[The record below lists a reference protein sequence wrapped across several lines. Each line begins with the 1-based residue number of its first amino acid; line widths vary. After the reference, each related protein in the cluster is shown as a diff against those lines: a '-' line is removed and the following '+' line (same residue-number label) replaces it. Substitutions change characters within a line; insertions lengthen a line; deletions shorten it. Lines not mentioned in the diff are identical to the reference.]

1 MSSNPSL
8 YRYVD
13 FIGGNILD
21 ASNVTLLQ
29 TILEGRSASAVNGIT
44 GMAQLFA
51 QGTLLNCVF
60 NITGSTIV
68 MTHAN
73 ASYPI
78 FVLVNDRFESLG
90 NTVTIAG
97 SQPGSGIVNLYLNWA
112 WNQVTSATDPSFLDG
127 ITGEPTIQAGQ
138 LALDVDWADTH
149 GSPSPTQFAINSSP
163 IVLAIFNMSA
173 TPNVT
178 VTYIN
183 GVLPYAQ
190 GNPNQAGLVA
200 LTDDSG
206 LAVGST
212 DPRLSDERVPA
223 PGSVYSSSV
232 AGLLVTGLKSSGY
245 PAWLPGLAA
254 PGAQVVD
261 SAGNL
266 ETCIGTVI
274 TAQAVVPWIPADI
287 PATLVTDLYYN
298 NVPGGPAWGWNPV
311 IGNLTLQIISNNVG
325 SALWWAWRNGGP
337 AGVPAY
343 SPTAFVAFTL
353 TGVTVSGNS
362 AIYAGA
368 ITGTIGSEPITG
380 AGNALAGLRFTIAGF
395 TNPGNNGIELLCTAS
410 TATSLTLTNQYAVPE
425 GPGTYTATLNQGGI
439 TSDDLIYSTQSQ
451 TVTQALDALN
461 AGLAGSGTVKSVFGR
476 TGIVVAQAGDYTAS
490 QVGAAPASH
499 VGLQLGLPAS
509 HPASVTSNT
518 GGFTVNEGVGAL
530 SGDAVA
536 LLDSSSARK
545 AALTHT
551 GDIYSLLANAA
562 NAQGKDGSGTSPA
575 VYRGTLGLMSLIAN
589 VLAEHVNYN
598 SHGSNNPHNL
608 DAADIGAASE
618 TYVNT
623 TVAGIISDVT
633 AYTDAK
639 TNISIRIVTTP
650 GPTFPNDLINPAGGT
665 VTGQPGLPH
674 NAPGQAAIA
683 YPSTSASI
691 TYVIVNFGGFFE
703 IAFGNGVY
711 AGTQQVALPEA
722 TGWSGTNFYASASL
736 SFAMNITYDTKGNY
750 YEAVVNDSTRI
761 VKVIGTADDSHN
773 YVWNGIAAVT
783 AIAWRNLTA
792 NALIISAFDTTTQTF
807 NQGSVGNAVQI
818 QGRNFGSSGTLSFN
832 GHAASI
838 SGYSSTSITCTI
850 PAGATTGNITVTP
863 TGGTSV
869 NSPFVFTIV

>member
-1 MSSNPSL
+1 MSFNPSL
-8 YRYVD
+8 YRYID

-21 ASNVTLLQ
+21 ATNVTLLQ
-29 TILEGRSASAVNGIT
+29 TILEGRSVTAINGIT

-68 MTHAN
+68 MTHSN
-73 ASYPI
+73 ASFPI
-78 FVLVNDRFESLG
+78 YVLVNDRFESLG

-97 SQPGSGIVNLYLNWA
+97 SQPGSGTVNLYLNWS
-112 WNQVTSATDPSFLDG
+112 WDQKTSSDDPSFIDG

-138 LALDVDWADTH
+138 LNLDVDWADTH
-149 GSPSPTQFAINSSP
+149 GSPSPTQFAKNSSA

-178 VTYIN
+178 VAYIN

-200 LTDDSG
+200 LTDTTG
-206 LAVGST
+206 LAVGTT
-212 DPRLSDERVPA
+212 DARIHDPRVPA
-223 PGSVYSSSV
+223 AVSVGTRAIS
-232 AGLLVTGLKSSGY
+232 ALIQTGLQASSY
-245 PAWLPGLAA
+245 PAWVAGLAA
-254 PGAQVVD
+254 PGAKVID
-261 SAGNL
+261 SNGNL
-266 ETCIGTVI
+266 QICSTTQTGPELISPYLP
-274 TAQAVVPWIPADI
+274 ANIPAI
-287 PATLVTDLYYN
+287 LVTDLIE
-298 NVPGGPAWGWNPV
+298 VTAGPTYTLGGWNTNV
-311 IGNLTLQIISNNVG
+311 GGVTWQAISNNPPTSSVEWIWIN
-325 SALWWAWRNGGP
+325 AGP
-337 AGVPAY
+337 ANLPAY
-343 SPTAFVAFTL
+343 DPTAFVTFSL
-353 TGVTVSGNS
+353 SSVSVTGSVVTYNGS
-362 AIYAGA
+362 
-368 ITGTIGSEPITG
+368 ITGTIGSESVSG
-380 AGNALAGLRFTIAGF
+380 AGNFFAGYRFTVAGF
-395 TNPGNNGIELLCTAS
+395 ANVGNNGIELLCTS
-410 TATSLTLTNQYAVPE
+410 SSATTLVLTNPYAVNE
-425 GPGTYTATLNQGGI
+425 VTAATATLNQGGVS
-439 TSDDLIYSTQSQ
+439 SDLLIYSTKKE
-451 TVTQALDALN
+451 TITAALDALFAASGAS
-461 AGLAGSGTVKSVFGR
+461 AGVVSFNSR
-476 TGIVVAQAGDYTAS
+476 TGIVVSQAGDYTAS

-536 LLDSSSARK
+536 LLDSSSTRK

-598 SHGSNNPHNL
+598 SHSNNNPHNM

-623 TVAGIISDVT
+623 TVSGIISDVT

-639 TNISIRIVTTP
+639 TNISIRVVTTP
-650 GPTFPNDLINPAGGT
+650 GPAFPNDLINPAGGST
-665 VTGQPGLPH
+665 TGQPGLPH

-722 TGWSGTNFYASASL
+722 TGWSSTNFYASASL
-736 SFAMNITYDTKGNY
+736 SFAMDITYDTKGNY
-750 YEAVVNDSTRI
+750 Y
-761 VKVIGTADDSHN
+761 
-773 YVWNGIAAVT
+773 
-783 AIAWRNLTA
+783 
-792 NALIISAFDTTTQTF
+792 
-807 NQGSVGNAVQI
+807 
-818 QGRNFGSSGTLSFN
+818 
-832 GHAASI
+832 
-838 SGYSSTSITCTI
+838 
-850 PAGATTGNITVTP
+850 
-863 TGGTSV
+863 
-869 NSPFVFTIV
+869 

>member
-29 TILEGRSASAVNGIT
+29 TILEGRTVSVVNGIT

-60 NITGSTIV
+60 NISGSTIV
-68 MTHAN
+68 MTCAN
-73 ASYPI
+73 PSYPI
-78 FVLVNDRFESLG
+78 YVLVNDRFESLG

-499 VGLQLGLPAS
+499 VGQQLGLGTS
-509 HPASVTSNT
+509 HPASVTSDT
-518 GGFTVNEGVGAL
+518 GGFTVNEATTSV

-536 LLDSSSARK
+536 LLSNISVRK

-551 GDIYSLLANAA
+551 GDLHSLLANAA
-562 NAQGKDGSGTSPA
+562 NAQGLNGTMGPA
-575 VYRGTLGLMSLIAN
+575 TYRGTLGLISLIAN

-598 SHGSNNPHNL
+598 SHGDNNPHNL
-608 DAADIGAASE
+608 DSADIGAASE
-618 TYVNT
+618 TYVNN
-623 TVAGIISDVT
+623 TVAGIIVDVM

-639 TNISIRIVTTP
+639 SNISVRTVTTT
-650 GPTFPNDLINPAGGT
+650 GAAGITNASWDWGG
-665 VTGQPGLPH
+665 VQP
-674 NAPGQAAIA
+674 
-683 YPSTSASI
+683 SANTI
-691 TYVIVNFGGFFE
+691 TYFIVNIGGGFE
-703 IAFGNGVY
+703 LAIGFGQYQHSN
-711 AGTQQVALPEA
+711 QVALPEVS
-722 TGWSGTNFYASASL
+722 GWSSSNWLGLASCL
-736 SFAMNITYDTKGNY
+736 AMSATEQGGGAAMRTIVALN
-750 YEAVVNDSTRI
+750 VSTRI
-761 VKVIGTADDSHN
+761 VTAQAYDSSNRHSFPC
-773 YVWNGIAAVT
+773 WASILALG
-783 AIAWRNLTA
+783 WRNITPG
-792 NALIISAFDTTTQTF
+792 ALIVSSFDTTANTF
-807 NQGSVGNAVQI
+807 NQGSVGNTVQI
-818 QGRNFGSSGTLSFN
+818 TGRNFGASGTVLFN
-832 GHAASI
+832 GHSAAI
-838 SGYSSTSITCTI
+838 GGYSSTSIVCTI
-850 PAGATTGNITVTP
+850 PVSATTGLITVTP
-863 TGGTSV
+863 TAGAPA